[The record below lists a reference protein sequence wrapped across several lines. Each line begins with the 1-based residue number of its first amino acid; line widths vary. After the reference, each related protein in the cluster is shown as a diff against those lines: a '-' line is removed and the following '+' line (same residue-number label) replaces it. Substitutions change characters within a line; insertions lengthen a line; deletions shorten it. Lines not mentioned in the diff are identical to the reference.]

1 MMSTLCRRS
10 TGSRLAYRWS
20 ATTGMSF
27 VRKLEK
33 AGRWAVPITHGVTA
47 RSTLARSAS
56 SHRSCSEKRNFQST
70 LARSRATNSLQRSVV

>member
-56 SHRSCSEKRNFQST
+56 SHRSCSDPGSQSC
-70 LARSRATNSLQRSVV
+70 SVLKTKMWALP